1 MSSTE
6 KIYKYKGAEF
16 LVEEF
21 EEGRCGLTV
30 THDKA
35 TLTIRPSTE
44 VYGTGFRIY
53 HSGGWKGSWST
64 PSEALNAACNELL
77 ALAKGKTEDEWCKE
91 LKEFFDELP

>member
-30 THDKA
+30 YP
-35 TLTIRPSTE
+35 L
-44 VYGTGFRIY
+44 
-53 HSGGWKGSWST
+53 
-64 PSEALNAACNELL
+64 
-77 ALAKGKTEDEWCKE
+77 
-91 LKEFFDELP
+91 